1 MKYRQRLTKTL
12 TVAIWVIVSDSLF
25 SRGCTTCSLIPQDH
39 AEFMSLSG
47 FSLFLSVLQPDM
59 GKKSKYKTSVKKK
72 TLNPEFN
79 EVQLHTFSAINH
91 NAANNFFDFSTELP
105 M

>member
-1 MKYRQRLTKTL
+1 
-12 TVAIWVIVSDSLF
+12 
-25 SRGCTTCSLIPQDH
+25 
-39 AEFMSLSG
+39 
-47 FSLFLSVLQPDM
+47 M

-79 EVQLHTFSAINH
+79 EVQLNTFSAINH

>member
-1 MKYRQRLTKTL
+1 
-12 TVAIWVIVSDSLF
+12 
-25 SRGCTTCSLIPQDH
+25 
-39 AEFMSLSG
+39 
-47 FSLFLSVLQPDM
+47 M

-91 NAANNFFDFSTELP
+91 TAANNFFDFYWAPNVKHGNLSIP
-105 M
+105 